1 MAEEN
6 ENKKAPE
13 ANKKETVEVDR
24 AVLDQILEKQQLQEE
39 SIEQLKKENERLLST
54 ADVGRL
60 EKFDAEHRGE
70 LIRKANVATLN
81 RQGKDLI
88 VLGWKSIEDTV
99 RFVNGVLQEKQT
111 AEYWLEGYD
120 MENPEKDEN
129 KNFKVQM
136 DLREWSQQISRLAG
150 EIIKETT
157 TPNGT
162 ATKTLRF
169 PDGKEIEFDV
179 VFINP

>member
-1 MAEEN
+1 MAEKN
-6 ENKKAPE
+6 ENKETPE

-24 AVLDQILEKQQLQEE
+24 SVLDQILENQKQQEE
-39 SIEQLKKENERLLST
+39 SIEFLKKENERLLST

-70 LIRKANVATLN
+70 LIRKANVAILN
-81 RQGKDLI
+81 HKGKDLI
-88 VLGWKSIEDTV
+88 VLGWRSTEDTV
-99 RFVNGVLQEKQT
+99 RIVNGVLQEKQT

-120 MENPEKDEN
+120 MENPDSDDS
-129 KNFKVQM
+129 KNFKIEM
-136 DLREWSQQISRLAG
+136 DQREWSQQISRMAG
-150 EIIKETT
+150 EIIKETI